1 MRHVIVRYTVKP
13 DRADEN
19 ESLVRA
25 VYEELHRTAP
35 AGLSYATLKLDDG
48 IGFVHVAATEDGQNP
63 LANVAAFKQFQQGIA
78 ERCDEPPTVTEV
90 TEIGSYR
97 MFGA

>member
-1 MRHVIVRYTVKP
+1 MRHVIVRYTVKA
-13 DRADEN
+13 DRAEEN
-19 ESLVRA
+19 ELLVRA
-25 VYEELHRTAP
+25 VYDELHRTEP

-48 IGFVHVAATEDGQNP
+48 ISFVHIAATADGRNP
-63 LANVAAFKQFQQGIA
+63 LAELAAFKQFQHGIA
-78 ERCDEPPTVTEV
+78 ERCSTPPVVSEL

>member
-13 DRADEN
+13 DRVEEN

-25 VYEELHRTAP
+25 VYEELHSTAP

-48 IGFVHVAATEDGQNP
+48 ISFVHVAATEDDRNP
-63 LANVAAFKQFQQGIA
+63 LADVAAFKRFQQGIA
-78 ERCDEPPTVTEV
+78 ERCDEPPAVTEV

>member
-13 DRADEN
+13 DRVEEN

-25 VYEELHRTAP
+25 VYEELHSTAP
-35 AGLSYATLKLDDG
+35 EGLSYATLKLDDG
-48 IGFVHVAATEDGQNP
+48 ISFVHVAATEEGQNP
-63 LANVAAFKQFQQGIA
+63 LADVAAFKRFQQGIA
-78 ERCDEPPTVTEV
+78 ERCDTPPVVGEL